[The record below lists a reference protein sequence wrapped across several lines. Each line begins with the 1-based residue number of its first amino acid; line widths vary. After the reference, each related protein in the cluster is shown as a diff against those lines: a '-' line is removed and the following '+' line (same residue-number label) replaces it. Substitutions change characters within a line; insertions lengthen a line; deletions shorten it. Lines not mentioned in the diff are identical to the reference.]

1 MIWNSDKIVRPPH
14 LQWYTTSLS
23 MVWHSLKV
31 HQNIG
36 FHRIPPPFLV
46 CCLMVRP
53 LRCGFALC
61 FILAPSARCR
71 VRATVELLLPS
82 TVATKNESVAFC
94 FGRRTRELPRKSESL
109 RRFASSLGVVRTC
122 SFISSGRFL
131 AVCFFARFFD
141 MRMLFSAS
149 SMYTYMLLTVM
160 FIVGSG
166 PRRTR
171 GFFWNENSAG
181 KSRALTSC
189 GQRTIQLVERWSP
202 LPDVVVV
209 INATYSLR
217 TRQGL
222 FGLGILVL
230 V

>member
-1 MIWNSDKIVRPPH
+1 MVSRCALSLPPPHGVACGQPWNSFC
-14 LQWYTTSLS
+14 LQLWQQK
-23 MVWHSLKV
+23 M
-31 HQNIG
+31 N
-36 FHRIPPPFLV
+36 
-46 CCLMVRP
+46 P
-53 LRCGFALC
+53 LRFVSADVRGNCRGRVSHFVVSLLHLAL
-61 FILAPSARCR
+61 FGHA
-71 VRATVELLLPS
+71 LLL
-82 TVATKNESVAFC
+82 A
-94 FGRRTRELPRKSESL
+94 
-109 RRFASSLGVVRTC
+109 LGV
-122 SFISSGRFL
+122 FL
-131 AVCFFARFFD
+131 QCVFLHVFFD